1 MPADQPLAGPAP
13 PDRAVADVGD
23 PGDTFPQPV
32 RWIGRWPWSAWTR
45 WHRTSVV
52 GHLVG
57 RLLLGLAG
65 FTSALVLVLGLG
77 PQAYR
82 AVFWREA
89 EYQVLA
95 GLHAGNSLSYLV
107 GQLGEPAFVKP
118 ALAGTQLTQH
128 IFLRRDHLVMAVTSG
143 AEVVV
148 LSVLS
153 CDAGFA
159 PDFVTPDDTLV
170 QLQARPL
177 HSAETGRDA
186 RPISAGAGS
195 GLVSYAP
202 WSTASSVNQ
211 LVVEGAAVSN
221 ASRGR
226 AFYFGVNG
234 ACADLDSLGAGTEPY
249 FGDLAGAPDTV
260 EAATARSGANFYAET
275 MDLEVALGE
284 NAQAGVL
291 IDGQWRGGLFLSPY
305 HFDLPTALLVPG
317 GTRRH

>member
-1 MPADQPLAGPAP
+1 
-13 PDRAVADVGD
+13 
-23 PGDTFPQPV
+23 
-32 RWIGRWPWSAWTR
+32 
-45 WHRTSVV
+45 
-52 GHLVG
+52 
-57 RLLLGLAG
+57 
-65 FTSALVLVLGLG
+65 LGLG

-89 EYQVLA
+89 EYEVLA
-95 GLHAGNSLSYLV
+95 GLHAGNSLTYLV

-118 ALAGTQLTQH
+118 ALPGTQLTQH
-128 IFLRRDHLVMAVTSG
+128 VFIRRDHLVMAVTSG

-159 PDFVTPDDTLV
+159 PSFVTPDDTLV
-170 QLQARPL
+170 QLQSRPL
-177 HSAETGRDA
+177 SGAETGRDA
-186 RPISAGAGS
+186 QPVSAVGS
-195 GLVSYAP
+195 RLVSYAP

-234 ACADLDSLGAGTEPY
+234 SCADLDSLGVGPDPY
-249 FGDLAGAPDTV
+249 FGDLAAAPGAV
-260 EAATARSGANFYAET
+260 QAATARSGANFYAET
-275 MDLEVALGE
+275 KDLEVALEG
-284 NAQAGVL
+284 NAQARIL
-291 IDGQWRGGLFLSPY
+291 QEGQWLSGLFLSPY
-305 HFDLPTALLVPG
+305 HFDLPTARLVPD